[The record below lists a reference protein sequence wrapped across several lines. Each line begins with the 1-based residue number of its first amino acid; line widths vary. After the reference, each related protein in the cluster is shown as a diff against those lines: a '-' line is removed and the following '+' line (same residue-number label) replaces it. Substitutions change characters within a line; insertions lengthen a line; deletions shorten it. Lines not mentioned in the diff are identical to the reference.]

1 MTKEINC
8 QVVKEVEDV
17 LRSIDVEVENG
28 RVVTSDLFNSL
39 QSKVMTLINDYNA
52 TLENFSACN
61 SLVVKYEKYF
71 EVIGSIENSF
81 VFEPKILDETLEKLS
96 TIDTIQK

>member
-8 QVVKEVEDV
+8 QVVKEVEEV
-17 LRSIDVEVENG
+17 LKNIDVEVTNRGVITDELLSN
-28 RVVTSDLFNSL
+28 L
-39 QSKVMTLINDYNA
+39 QLKVKALIDDYNV

-61 SLVVKYEKYF
+61 SLVVKYERYF

-81 VFEPKILDETLEKLS
+81 VFEPRILDETIEKLS